1 MANFRYPLRGP
12 VVGGTDKQHPTE
24 AIDYVV
30 FQRCRIKYKNTNGN
44 SYYGLNLPGNN
55 VEVENNKNRVY
66 LPIPPGLQTSYSPAY
81 RQVDLGL
88 MGAALAAG
96 MGGAINDAAAGK
108 DGSYSEMAKQVQ
120 DLAAGILPE
129 FTAAAFAGVANS
141 ASQALG
147 LAGAVDAQSLAQ
159 LTSGKIFNP
168 YTEQLFTNMQF
179 RGHAFNFKMFA
190 RNNKEAEEIDKI
202 IRYFKTGATPIIKS
216 QSGDKDKKRARYM
229 EVPDKFDIKFIRL
242 DPRTNSFTENKE
254 LHFKIFRSVCTN
266 VAVNYTPDG
275 QYNALEQDP
284 AGLTRADKDGH
295 EAGAIHV
302 PAVNLSLSFAETRFV
317 GQADIKDGY

>member
-30 FQRCRIKYKNTNGN
+30 FQRCRIKYKGN
-44 SYYGLNLPGNN
+44 QSGYYGLNLPGNKI
-55 VEVENNKNRVY
+55 EVAFNDNRVY
-66 LPIPPGLQTSYSPAY
+66 LPIPAGLSTAYSPAY
-81 RQVDLGL
+81 SQADLGI

-108 DGSYSEMAKQVQ
+108 DGSYSEMAEKVQ
-120 DLAAGILPE
+120 ALAAGILPE

-147 LAGAVDAQSLAQ
+147 LAGGVNAQALAQ
-159 LTSGKIFNP
+159 LSSGKIFNP
-168 YTEQLFTNMQF
+168 YTEQLFNNMQF
-179 RGHAFNFKMFA
+179 RSHAFNFKMFA

-202 IRYFKTGATPIIKS
+202 IRYFKTGATPII
-216 QSGDKDKKRARYM
+216 QGNNDDKKRARYM
-229 EVPDKFDIKFIRL
+229 EVPDKFDIKFLRL
-242 DPRTNSFTENKE
+242 DPRTNAFTENKE

-266 VAVNYTPDG
+266 VSVNYTPDG

-284 AGLTRADKDGH
+284 PSLTRGEKNSKDGK
-295 EAGAIHV
+295 AIHV
-302 PAVNLSLSFAETRFV
+302 PAINLSVSFAETRFV

>member
-12 VVGGTDKQHPTE
+12 VVGSTDKQHPTE

-30 FQRCRIKYKNTNGN
+30 FQRCRIKYKGN
-44 SYYGLNLPGNN
+44 QSGYYGLNLPGNK
-55 VEVENNKNRVY
+55 VEVDFNDNRVY
-66 LPIPPGLQTSYSPAY
+66 LPIPPGLSTAYSPAY
-81 RQVDLGL
+81 TQQNLGI

-96 MGGAINDAAAGK
+96 LGGEINDADPGK
-108 DGSYSEMAKQVQ
+108 NNDYSAMAEKVQ
-120 DLAAGILPE
+120 ALAAGVLPE
-129 FTAAAFAGVANS
+129 FTASAFASVANS

-147 LAGAVDAQSLAQ
+147 LAGSVDSQAIAQ

-168 YTEQLFTNMQF
+168 YTEQLFSNMQF
-179 RGHAFNFKMFA
+179 RSHAFNFKMFA
-190 RNNKEAEEIDKI
+190 RNNREAEEIDKI

-216 QSGDKDKKRARYM
+216 GDFEKDKKRARYM
-229 EVPDKFDIKFIRL
+229 EVPDKFDIKFLRL

-284 AGLTRADKDGH
+284 AGLTRSNKDGGK
-295 EAGAIHV
+295 GAIHV

>member
-12 VVGGTDKQHPTE
+12 VVGSTDKQHPTE

-30 FQRCRIKYKNTNGN
+30 FQRCRIKYEGN
-44 SYYGLNLPGNN
+44 QSGYYGLNLPGNKIQ
-55 VEVENNKNRVY
+55 VENNPNRVY
-66 LPIPPGLQTSYSPAY
+66 LPIPPGLSTSYNPAY
-81 RQVDLGL
+81 SQMDLGI

-96 MGGAINDAAAGK
+96 MGSSINSASAGE
-108 DGSYSEMAKQVQ
+108 DQSYSKMAEQVQ
-120 DLAAGILPE
+120 ALAAGVIPE
-129 FTAAAFAGVANS
+129 FTASAFAGVANS

-147 LAGAVDAQSLAQ
+147 LQGGVSAQALAQ

-168 YTEQLFTNMQF
+168 YTEQLFNNMQF
-179 RGHAFNFKMFA
+179 RNHAFNFKMFA
-190 RNNKEAEEIDKI
+190 RNKKEAEEIDKI
-202 IRYFKTGATPIIKS
+202 IRYFKTGATPII
-216 QSGDKDKKRARYM
+216 QGNNDDKKRARYM
-229 EVPDKFDIKFIRL
+229 EVPDKFDIKFLRL
-242 DPRTNSFTENKE
+242 DPRTNAFTENKE

-275 QYNALEQDP
+275 QYNALEQEP
-284 AGLTRADKDGH
+284 PGLTRADKDGKKG
-295 EAGAIHV
+295 GAIHV

>member
-30 FQRCRIKYKNTNGN
+30 FQRCRIKYEGN
-44 SYYGLNLPGNN
+44 QSGYYGLNLPGNKIQ
-55 VEVENNKNRVY
+55 VENNPNRVY
-66 LPIPPGLQTSYSPAY
+66 LPIPPGLATSYNPAY
-81 RQVDLGL
+81 SQMDLGI

-96 MGGAINDAAAGK
+96 MGSSINDAAAGK
-108 DGSYSEMAKQVQ
+108 DGSYSEMAEKVQ
-120 DLAAGILPE
+120 ALAAGVLPE

-147 LAGAVDAQSLAQ
+147 LAGGVNAQALAQ
-159 LTSGKIFNP
+159 LSSGKIFNP
-168 YTEQLFTNMQF
+168 YTEQLFNNMQF
-179 RGHAFNFKMFA
+179 RSHAFNFKMFA
-190 RNNKEAEEIDKI
+190 RNKKEAEEIDKI
-202 IRYFKTGATPIIKS
+202 IRYFKTGATPII
-216 QSGDKDKKRARYM
+216 QGNNDDKKRARYM
-229 EVPDKFDIKFIRL
+229 EVPDKFDIKFLRL

-284 AGLTRADKDGH
+284 DGLTRSDKDGGK
-295 EAGAIHV
+295 GAIHV
-302 PAVNLSLSFAETRFV
+302 PAINLSVSFAETRFV
-317 GQADIKDGY
+317 GQSDIKDGY

>member
-12 VVGGTDKQHPTE
+12 VVGSTDKQHPTE

-30 FQRCRIKYKNTNGN
+30 FQRCRIKYKGN
-44 SYYGLNLPGNN
+44 QSGYYGLNLPGNSIQ
-55 VEVENNKNRVY
+55 VENNPNRVY
-66 LPIPPGLQTSYSPAY
+66 LPIPPGLSTSYNPAY
-81 RQVDLGL
+81 SQMDLGI

-108 DGSYSEMAKQVQ
+108 DGSYSEMAEKVQ
-120 DLAAGILPE
+120 ALAAGVLPE

-147 LAGAVDAQSLAQ
+147 LAGGVNAQALAQ
-159 LTSGKIFNP
+159 LSSGKIFNP
-168 YTEQLFTNMQF
+168 YTEQLFNNMQF
-179 RGHAFNFKMFA
+179 RSHAFNFKMFA

-202 IRYFKTGATPIIKS
+202 IRYFKTGATPII
-216 QSGDKDKKRARYM
+216 QGNNDDKKRARYM
-229 EVPDKFDIKFIRL
+229 EVPDKFDIKFLRL
-242 DPRTNSFTENKE
+242 DPRTNAFTENKQ

-284 AGLTRADKDGH
+284 ASLTRGEKNSKEGK
-295 EAGAIHV
+295 AIHV
-302 PAVNLSLSFAETRFV
+302 PAINLSVSFAETRFV